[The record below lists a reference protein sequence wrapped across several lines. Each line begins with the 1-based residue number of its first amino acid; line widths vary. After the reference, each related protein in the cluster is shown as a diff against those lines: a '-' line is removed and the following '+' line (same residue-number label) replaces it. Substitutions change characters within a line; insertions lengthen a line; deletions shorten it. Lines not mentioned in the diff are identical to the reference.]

1 MSKRWSELP
10 SGTRKEVDAF
20 VDVLVEHRD
29 DDAATCVILRAARE
43 ALPGRMAM
51 EASWW
56 RRMLLRAAE
65 VRLSNE

>member
-10 SGTRKEVDAF
+10 SETRKEVDAW
-20 VDVLVEHRD
+20 VDVLVEHRE

-43 ALPGRMAM
+43 ALPGRVVM

-65 VRLSNE
+65 VRLSSE

>member
-1 MSKRWSELP
+1 
-10 SGTRKEVDAF
+10 